1 MINDSGSAMICDFGC
16 ARIQVA
22 SYSAAAPT
30 STLKGTCNYWAPELL
45 KFIPTGDVPPIHT
58 SKSDMWA
65 FGMTVYVSDIT

>member
-1 MINDSGSAMICDFGC
+1 MINDDSSAMICDFGC
-16 ARIQVA
+16 ARIETA

-30 STLKGTCNYWAPELL
+30 ATLKGTCNYWAPELL
-45 KFIPTGDVPPIHT
+45 EIIPDGDASSIHT